1 VRSTELTDQ
10 QISELLRVLGPTT
23 GYLTRMVRRMDKL
36 AFPHDDM
43 LYRHVVEAQHRMQG
57 LCMELHYL
65 SCRSGV
71 GRVPREMPVEKS
83 PFD

>member
-1 VRSTELTDQ
+1 VRSTELTEQ
-10 QISELLRVLGPTT
+10 QIADLLRVLGPTL
-23 GYLTRMVRRMDKL
+23 GYLSRMVRRMDKL

-43 LYRHVVEAQHRMQG
+43 QYRQAVDAQHRMQG

-71 GRVPREMPVEKS
+71 GWAPREKPVAES

>member
-1 VRSTELTDQ
+1 VRSSELTEE
-10 QISELLRVLGPTT
+10 QITELLRVLGPTT

-43 LYRHVVEAQHRMQG
+43 LYRQVLDAQHRMQS

-71 GRVPREMPVEKS
+71 GSTP
-83 PFD
+83 